1 VALSWFT
8 AEVDGQAKYL
18 RVWLEE
24 RGVSY
29 VMAIRRCDTFTT
41 SVGEQR
47 ADALIAE
54 LPARSW
60 QRLSAGAGA
69 HGPPEYHW
77 ARIAIPGAAKPAAGT
92 GAAVATPFP
101 CLLWGV
107 RGQDIGAGGA
117 GAAGDHL
124 VAGHRDDIA
133 GAPLFQPG
141 PELAVL
147 AVRLIGGH
155 PRCGNAGVQRLG
167 QQLAGQSVLVANPTS
182 SETAA

>member
-1 VALSWFT
+1 MALSWFT

-29 VMAIRRCDTFTT
+29 VMAIRRCDAFTT

-60 QRLSAGAGA
+60 QRLSVGAGA

-77 ARIAIPGAAKPAAGT
+77 ARIAIPGAAKPGRRH
-92 GAAVATPFP
+92 
-101 CLLWGV
+101 WS
-107 RGQDIGAGGA
+107 RGQDVIGYTPPEIRRLLTALIRACAPGDGG
-117 GAAGDHL
+117 
-124 VAGHRDDIA
+124 
-133 GAPLFQPG
+133 
-141 PELAVL
+141 
-147 AVRLIGGH
+147 
-155 PRCGNAGVQRLG
+155 PRRA
-167 QQLAGQSVLVANPTS
+167 
-182 SETAA
+182 